1 MLNEMKIEL
10 AFKDLTFPS
19 EGGVITGHTTD
30 NKAVEGMIKSNRKL
44 DFTLKN
50 DNHCTLYFKG

>member
-1 MLNEMKIEL
+1 MKIEL

-44 DFTLKN
+44 VFTLKN
-50 DNHCTLYFKG
+50 DNHSTLYFKG